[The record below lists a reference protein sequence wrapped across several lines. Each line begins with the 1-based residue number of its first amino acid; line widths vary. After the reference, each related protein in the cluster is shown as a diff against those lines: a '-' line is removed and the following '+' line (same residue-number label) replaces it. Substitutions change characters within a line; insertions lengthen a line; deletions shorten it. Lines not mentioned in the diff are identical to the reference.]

1 MDILNTTNLK
11 HAKLLSKA
19 DSIEQSYIYQTEPI
33 IKDTNL
39 EHIIKDIYL
48 EANTIDINLDTKIYR
63 IFPFKWLLNALKTNT
78 LYFVKP
84 EVWPDPY
91 ENFLLRSKGVLKD
104 GTKVC
109 LENLKNQI
117 VAQCW
122 STKAECDGLWRTYS
136 PKHDI
141 ERSIDDIAV
150 KVETT
155 VRKLFEKFYDMSNP
169 FHSITYYVGRVQ
181 YVSDDELKRFFTDDF
196 LRDGQNIVT
205 TITLLLKRTAFSYE
219 EEVRFIYNGSES
231 IDEKGKS
238 FPIQLNNIID
248 KITIEPWV
256 TKEEEVCVRDTL
268 NKYYQ
273 GNIVKDNLYD
283 DIQSSITISM

>member
-1 MDILNTTNLK
+1 MNILSQAYDRRNRLINE
-11 HAKLLSKA
+11 A
-19 DSIEQSYIYQTEPI
+19 DFIEQRHLDYI
-33 IKDTNL
+33 KN
-39 EHIIKDIYL
+39 IYL
-48 EANTIDINLDTKIYR
+48 EANAIDINLNTKIYR
-63 IFPFKWLLNALKTNT
+63 IFPFKWLLRALETNT

-84 EVWPDPY
+84 EVWNDPY

-109 LENLKNQI
+109 LDNLKNQI

-136 PKHDI
+136 PKHDT

-155 VRKLFEKFYDMSNP
+155 VRKLFEEFYDMNSK
-169 FHSITYYVGRVQ
+169 FHELIYFVGKVQ
-181 YVSDDELKRFFTDDF
+181 YVSDDELKKFFTDDF
-196 LRDGQNIVT
+196 LHDT
-205 TITLLLKRTAFSYE
+205 TNFITTFTLLLKRDAFSYE
-219 EEVRFIYNGSES
+219 EEVRFIYNGTER

-238 FPIQLNNIID
+238 LPVQLNNVID

-256 TKEEEVCVRDTL
+256 SKKEEVFVRDKL
-268 NKYYQ
+268 KKYYQ
-273 GNIVKDNLYD
+273 GDIVKDTLYD
-283 DIQSSITISM
+283 EIQSIITISI